1 MENSRSRSRG
11 RKPRPSNPGNL
22 ETMPRIISDT
32 VENIVTPM
40 PRVPWPEPTENTAN
54 TAVKTATPDI
64 IMFNDDII
72 PEEAM
77 VDLILEQI
85 AGQELLLA
93 SRNDIVNGQNVI
105 YQPIKNLAKVALR
118 YNSKNILAI
127 QNPSDV
133 IFNNYPIRF
142 EKSVPVVGTG
152 PNGSTIYIDEITSDL
167 VLNVV
172 GLSKDE
178 QIEIQI
184 LSTGDLLDDT
194 IYTEE
199 NS

>member
-1 MENSRSRSRG
+1 MENLVSAT
-11 RKPRPSNPGNL
+11 PR
-22 ETMPRIISDT
+22 T
-32 VENIVTPM
+32 
-40 PRVPWPEPTENTAN
+40 PWPEASESVSTSS
-54 TAVKTATPDI
+54 VKVATPDI
-64 IMFNDDII
+64 IMFNDDVV

-77 VDLILEQI
+77 VDVILEQI

-93 SRNDIVNGQNVI
+93 SRNDIVNGQTVV
-105 YQPIKNLAKVALR
+105 YQPIKNLAKIALR
-118 YNSKNILAI
+118 YNSKNILAV

-152 PNGSTIYIDEITSDL
+152 PNGSTIYIDETTSDL
-167 VLNVV
+167 VINVV
-172 GLSKDE
+172 GLNKDE
-178 QIEIQI
+178 QIEVQI
-184 LSTGDLLDDT
+184 LSTGDVLDDT